1 MRAEKAELSNVA
13 TTAGVETLRNERK
26 LRLVTKEEEGFNVYQ
41 LPNGVYGFT
50 FAPGLQ
56 EVPLYSKRPF
66 HSYEIQRLSN
76 GEIHTIGFVTPA
88 IAEAIKG
95 KESTQA
101 LIFPDP
107 FGDSTVLVSLS
118 DKRLQ
123 PAKKAVTREDGN
135 PFKTLVFPA

>member
-1 MRAEKAELSNVA
+1 MRAEKAVLSNVA
-13 TTAGVETLRNERK
+13 TTAGVEALRVERG
-26 LRLVTKEEEGFNVYQ
+26 LRIIKAEEEGSNIYV

-56 EVPLYSKRPF
+56 EVPVYAKRPF
-66 HSYEIQRLSN
+66 HSFEIQRLTN
-76 GEIHTIGFVTPA
+76 GDIHTIGFVTA
-88 IAEAIKG
+88 ALAEAING
-95 KESTQA
+95 KEPVQG
-101 LIFPDP
+101 LIYPDP
-107 FGDSTVLVSLS
+107 WQDSTVLVSLP